1 MNLVIIEGVGKKDT
15 IKKYLGKDYT
25 VFATK
30 GHVRDLPQKTIAVDI
45 KGDFSPKY
53 VIMPDKKDI
62 IVQLKEKASKCDKIY
77 LASDPDREGE
87 AIAYHVA
94 HILGIPK
101 EEKCRVVFNEISKKA
116 IEEALKHPRAID
128 QNLVDAQQARR
139 VLDRLVGY
147 KLSPVVSK
155 KIKPRL
161 SAGRVQSVALKLV
174 VDREREILDF
184 KPQEYWLIKA
194 ELEKPT
200 EQPSFTA
207 LLNRYKGKNIKI
219 VTAEQAKEV
228 ENNLKNANYIVK
240 KVVKKVTKSS
250 PNAPFI
256 TSTLQQDALNKL
268 GMDLRKTTYT
278 AQTLYEGVKL
288 PEGKTALVTYIRTD
302 STRVS
307 SDAVSM
313 VREHITKVFGAEFLP
328 DKPNFYKSKDS
339 AQDAHEA
346 IRPINMDVSPED
358 VRGHINS
365 DEYRLYKLIYERFL
379 ASQMNEATF
388 DSVICDIEASNYLFK
403 VTGKTPKF
411 LGYTV
416 AYKGYLSEEEQEE
429 ENEEKKKLPNLYEG
443 DTLKLLNLMQEQ
455 KFTEPPKRFTEA
467 MLVKTMEEKGI
478 GRPATYT
485 PTITLLAARKYTEKD
500 KNKLKP
506 TELGIMLNDVLA
518 KFFGK
523 VIDVDFTARMETKLD
538 EVAET
543 GLPWK
548 EEVVAKFYHWFEKF
562 LIKAGEDTTRVK
574 IEYEVTDIPCDKCG
588 AMMVVKEGRYGK
600 FLACPNF
607 PTCKNIMQITKKKE
621 KAVAKCP
628 DCGKDVFPRRSKK
641 GTIFYGCSGYP
652 DCKFISWGI
661 PMEEK
666 CPDCNSYLT
675 KQEMKSDF
683 VIRCSSKTCSYKRVE
698 PKPKSE
704 GKAEDNE

>member
-1 MNLVIIEGVGKKDT
+1 MK
-15 IKKYLGKDYT
+15 
-25 VFATK
+25 
-30 GHVRDLPQKTIAVDI
+30 
-45 KGDFSPKY
+45 
-53 VIMPDKKDI
+53 
-62 IVQLKEKASKCDKIY
+62 
-77 LASDPDREGE
+77 
-87 AIAYHVA
+87 
-94 HILGIPK
+94 
-101 EEKCRVVFNEISKKA
+101 
-116 IEEALKHPRAID
+116 
-128 QNLVDAQQARR
+128 
-139 VLDRLVGY
+139 
-147 KLSPVVSK
+147 
-155 KIKPRL
+155 
-161 SAGRVQSVALKLV
+161 
-174 VDREREILDF
+174 
-184 KPQEYWLIKA
+184 
-194 ELEKPT
+194 KPT

-467 MLVKTMEEKGI
+467 MLVKTMEEK
-478 GRPATYT
+478 RHRKTSDLHAYNYT
-485 PTITLLAARKYTEKD
+485 ACCKKIHRK
-500 KNKLKP
+500 
-506 TELGIMLNDVLA
+506 
-518 KFFGK
+518 
-523 VIDVDFTARMETKLD
+523 R
-538 EVAET
+538 
-543 GLPWK
+543 
-548 EEVVAKFYHWFEKF
+548 
-562 LIKAGEDTTRVK
+562 
-574 IEYEVTDIPCDKCG
+574 
-588 AMMVVKEGRYGK
+588 
-600 FLACPNF
+600 
-607 PTCKNIMQITKKKE
+607 
-621 KAVAKCP
+621 
-628 DCGKDVFPRRSKK
+628 
-641 GTIFYGCSGYP
+641 
-652 DCKFISWGI
+652 
-661 PMEEK
+661 
-666 CPDCNSYLT
+666 
-675 KQEMKSDF
+675 
-683 VIRCSSKTCSYKRVE
+683 
-698 PKPKSE
+698 
-704 GKAEDNE
+704 